1 MLRGRLEQ
9 AKGAVVS
16 ACMLRGRLEQAKGA
30 VVSACMLR
38 GRLGRR
44 CRQSGHLG
52 HLGRF
57 RVLQRH
63 LLKRLRRRRLLLLLR
78 RRRLLLLRRRRL
90 RRWLHSWLHSFWRR
104 RRHIQHQLRCELIA
118 DKVHRSRA
126 RGGLLR
132 RILRWIMLLCRL
144 PMLLWPQLLWLLLL
158 LRPLLR
164 SILLL
169 LLPLRPLRLR
179 LGHRRRYRYQ

>member
-1 MLRGRLEQ
+1 
-9 AKGAVVS
+9 
-16 ACMLRGRLEQAKGA
+16 
-30 VVSACMLR
+30 
-38 GRLGRR
+38 
-44 CRQSGHLG
+44 
-52 HLGRF
+52 
-57 RVLQRH
+57 
-63 LLKRLRRRRLLLLLR
+63 
-78 RRRLLLLRRRRL
+78 
-90 RRWLHSWLHSFWRR
+90 
-104 RRHIQHQLRCELIA
+104 LRCELIA
-118 DKVHRSRA
+118 DEVHRSRA